1 MKRIVIIVA
10 VIVVALVA
18 VRALLARNG
27 GTADTVGPYEFTQ
40 IERGDLENVVSA
52 TGTLSPVG
60 TVEVGTQVSGTVDYV
75 LVDYN
80 EHVAKGQ
87 VLAVLDTTLLAASLR
102 DARANVL
109 HAEAQNSKAQNDLR
123 RAQDLF
129 EKGLVSESDMED
141 ARTNAMSARASYV
154 SGQAGFERS
163 KANLGYAVIRSP
175 IDGTVIMRSVEAG
188 QTVAASFSTP
198 TLFLIAED
206 LADMEIHALVDES
219 DIGQIREGQH
229 VRFTVEAYLDEMFD
243 GTVRQIWLQPE
254 TIQNVVNYTVVVD
267 AANRDGLL
275 YPGMT
280 ATMDFLIDE
289 RKDVLLVPNTA
300 LRFQPSMAMFAELR
314 AKMEERGIAVS
325 GQRPDGAS
333 GAQQAG
339 AAGGAFGGSG
349 SGGTGSPDNGIA
361 RLWYLDEDGRAAVA
375 RVRTGA
381 TDGLK
386 TEIVE
391 GADVRE
397 GMEVIVAVNE
407 TDDGEGGSRNPLVTG
422 PFGRRGH

>member
-1 MKRIVIIVA
+1 VI
-10 VIVVALVA
+10 LGQ
-18 VRALLARNG
+18 NG
-27 GTADTVGPYEFTQ
+27 ADESGGRYEFAQ

-60 TVEVGTQVSGTVDYV
+60 TIEVGTQVSGTIDDV

-80 EHVAKGQ
+80 QPVSQGQ

-102 DARANVL
+102 DARANL
-109 HAEAQNSKAQNDLR
+109 LQAQAQHDKAQNDLR

-129 EKGLVSESDMED
+129 DQGHVSESDIED
-141 ARTNAMSARASYV
+141 ARTSAMSARASYV
-154 SGQAGFERS
+154 SAQAGLERS
-163 KANLGYAVIRSP
+163 EANLGYAVIRSP

-198 TLFLIAED
+198 TLFIIAED

-229 VRFTVEAYLDEMFD
+229 VRFTVEAYLDEMFE
-243 GTVRQIWLQPE
+243 GEVRQVWLQPE

-267 AANRDGLL
+267 ASNRGGLL

-280 ATMDFLIDE
+280 ATIDFLIDE
-289 RKDVLLVPNTA
+289 RKGVLLVPNTA

-314 AKMEERGIAVS
+314 ARMEEQGAS
-325 GQRPDGAS
+325 APGQRPGAGR
-333 GAQQAG
+333 GAQQVSTGDLAAQG
-339 AAGGAFGGSG
+339 HAAGGSG
-349 SGGTGSPDNGIA
+349 APDNGVA
-361 RLWYLDEDGRAAVA
+361 RLWHLDEDGRISVA

-381 TDGLK
+381 SDGLK

-391 GADVRE
+391 GPDVHE
-397 GMEVIVAVNE
+397 GMEVITAVNE
-407 TDDGEGGSRNPLVTG
+407 TEEDDGGSRNPLATG
-422 PFGRRGH
+422 PFGRGRH